1 MAIQSNVLLISLVL
15 MAVVAGFFISAVR
28 ANRKPDTGAPREV
41 VRTRF
46 IYALLTVGVIV
57 TAVSLRPWPHAISAA
72 NGPSATV
79 NVTGAMWYW
88 EIDRETVPLGVPV
101 IFNARTTDVTHGFG
115 VMDSQDRLLFQTQA
129 MPGYVNQVEHVFR
142 QPGVYRVVC
151 MEYCGVAHH
160 AMTNEFTVAAAN

>member
-28 ANRKPDTGAPREV
+28 ASRKPEAGAPREV
-41 VRTRF
+41 VRTCF
-46 IYALLTVGVIV
+46 IYALLAVGVIV

-101 IFNARTTDVTHGFG
+101 IFNARTTDATLGLG
-115 VMDSQDRLLFQTQA
+115 VLYSLYPVLFHRLA
-129 MPGYVNQVEHVFR
+129 MPGYVN
-142 QPGVYRVVC
+142 
-151 MEYCGVAHH
+151 
-160 AMTNEFTVAAAN
+160 